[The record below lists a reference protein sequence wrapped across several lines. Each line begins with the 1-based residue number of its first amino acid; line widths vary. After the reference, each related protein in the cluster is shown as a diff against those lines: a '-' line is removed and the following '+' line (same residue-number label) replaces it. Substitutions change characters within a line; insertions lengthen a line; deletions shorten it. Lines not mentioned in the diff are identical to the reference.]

1 MFEDV
6 IATPW
11 DSRTFGFNTFE
22 IVYTSDVN
30 LKKTL
35 ERIFQENRLGHYTVK
50 LNPLNNKKIL
60 HEFGFYYCDTL
71 IEPYCNYANLV
82 TYQKQGIHISD
93 LVDIE
98 NLSNSVYGAFTHG
111 RFHRD
116 FKLKKYLA
124 DIRYD
129 LWLRELHQ
137 SKEIFTLM
145 IFDKVA
151 GFWGYSNNK
160 ILLHALSEEY
170 RGKGLAKYFWS
181 LACQK
186 LFEKGYLELTS
197 SISASNIPVLNLY
210 SSLGFKFRNPVDIYH
225 LLLE

>member
-111 RFHRD
+111 RFVSPQYIGERVIQ
-116 FKLKKYLA
+116 A
-124 DIRYD
+124 
-129 LWLRELHQ
+129 
-137 SKEIFTLM
+137 SMT
-145 IFDKVA
+145 
-151 GFWGYSNNK
+151 N
-160 ILLHALSEEY
+160 
-170 RGKGLAKYFWS
+170 
-181 LACQK
+181 QK
-186 LFEKGYLELTS
+186 
-197 SISASNIPVLNLY
+197 N
-210 SSLGFKFRNPVDIYH
+210 
-225 LLLE
+225 

>member
-71 IEPYCNYANLV
+71 IEPYCNYANLA
-82 TYQKQGIHISD
+82 TYQKEGIHISD

-98 NLSNSVYGAFTHG
+98 HLSNSVYGAFSHG

-116 FKLKKYLA
+116 FKLKKHLA

-137 SKEIFTLM
+137 SKQVFTLM
-145 IFDKVA
+145 ISEKVA

-160 ILLHALSEEY
+160 ILLHALTEEY

-181 LACQK
+181 IACQK
-186 LFEKGYLELTS
+186 LFEKGYSELTS

-210 SSLGFKFRNPVDIYH
+210 SSLGFKFRNPADIYH